1 MTEEIR
7 LNDGVMAEEIRVVE
21 HYSASI
27 LNKVGEGARVLG
39 ALRDAGVNLIA
50 FWGYK
55 HGAGRAQLEFIPE
68 DSATFV
74 AAAKQAKLRL
84 RKSTALYIHGE
95 DRPGAIA
102 DILGKLAG
110 GAHQCSCRAG
120 GASWRGKL
128 RHNRLPPASCR
139 SQGCE
144 RPERVT
150 LTGTAR
156 IAATVLKGTR
166 RRSVLDWQLRLATIT
181 TEVFAMIS
189 KEVQPPDP
197 VPCAESEA
205 SQPRVSPSED
215 PDKIRGEV
223 FKRMFPDVPREP
235 SE

>member
-7 LNDGVMAEEIRVVE
+7 LNEGVMAEEIRVVE

-55 HGAGRAQLEFIPE
+55 HGTGRAQLEFIPE

-102 DILGKLAG
+102 DILAKLAG
-110 GAHQCSCRAG
+110 ARINVAAVQAVCG
-120 GASWRGKL
+120 GGKL
-128 RHNRLPPASCR
+128 RHNRLPPTR
-139 SQGCE
+139 GCAQSRD
-144 RPERVT
+144 RPGCA
-150 LTGTAR
+150 LTELTS
-156 IAATVLKGTR
+156 R
-166 RRSVLDWQLRLATIT
+166 R
-181 TEVFAMIS
+181 
-189 KEVQPPDP
+189 
-197 VPCAESEA
+197 
-205 SQPRVSPSED
+205 
-215 PDKIRGEV
+215 
-223 FKRMFPDVPREP
+223 
-235 SE
+235 